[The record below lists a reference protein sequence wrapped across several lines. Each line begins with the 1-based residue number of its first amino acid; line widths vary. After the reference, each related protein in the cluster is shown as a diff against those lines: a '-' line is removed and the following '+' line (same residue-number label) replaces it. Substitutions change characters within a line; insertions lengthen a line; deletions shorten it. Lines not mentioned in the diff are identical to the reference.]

1 MLVREL
7 VCAEQGQEMIE
18 RGVVAKAQGGRHFA
32 LQRLSSLVDNL
43 LPQGCHHTLC
53 DALIVGRLSVNQPH
67 APVVSLVTGAPFVVI
82 EGIVETNFQ
91 RHILHI
97 GSQFIEFVHQAFASI
112 HLCCVAK

>member
-1 MLVREL
+1 MLVREF

-43 LPQGCHHTLC
+43 LPQGCHHALC
-53 DALIVGRLSVNQPH
+53 DALIVGRLSVKQPH

-97 GSQFIEFVHQAFASI
+97 GSQFVEFNHQPLAAF
-112 HLCCVAK
+112 HLRCVAK

>member
-32 LQRLSSLVDNL
+32 LQRLSGLVDNL

-53 DALIVGRLSVNQPH
+53 DALIVGRLSVKQPH
-67 APVVSLVTGAPFVVI
+67 APVISLVTGAPFVVI
-82 EGIVETNFQ
+82 EGIVEMNFQ
-91 RHILHI
+91 WHILYI
-97 GSQFIEFVHQAFASI
+97 GSQFVEFNHQPLAAF
-112 HLCCVAK
+112 HLRCVAK